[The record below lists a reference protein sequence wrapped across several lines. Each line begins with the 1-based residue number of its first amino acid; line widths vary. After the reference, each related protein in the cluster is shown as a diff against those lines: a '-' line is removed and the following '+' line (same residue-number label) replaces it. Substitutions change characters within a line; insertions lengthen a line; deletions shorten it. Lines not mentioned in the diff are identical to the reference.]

1 MYPEAAEQF
10 QIFSDLTSGSTL
22 ALASLANVRARSG
35 DQAAAER
42 LLARLHI
49 VATQKHVPAYQFAI
63 VYSGLGDVD
72 AAMKWLEV
80 AYEERS
86 DFLLYLRNET
96 LFDGL
101 RADPRFVDLERRI
114 GI

>member
-1 MYPEAAEQF
+1 MMNAA
-10 QIFSDLTSGSTL
+10 L
-22 ALASLANVRARSG
+22 
-35 DQAAAER
+35 
-42 LLARLHI
+42 
-49 VATQKHVPAYQFAI
+49 
-63 VYSGLGDVD
+63 
-72 AAMKWLEV
+72 KWLDN

-101 RADPRFVDLERRI
+101 RADPRFVDLEHRI